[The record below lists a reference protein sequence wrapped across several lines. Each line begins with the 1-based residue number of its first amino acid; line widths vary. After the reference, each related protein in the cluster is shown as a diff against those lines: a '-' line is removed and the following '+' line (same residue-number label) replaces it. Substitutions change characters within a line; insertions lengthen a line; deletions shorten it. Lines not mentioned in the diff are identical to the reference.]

1 MVAAVRALPEG
12 AYVFAVL
19 AIGVADLAAS
29 HAAVAGVR
37 LAHFEP
43 RAFEEEAVAYGSVVS
58 HHAPPSCLSCTCR
71 MATISLV
78 TALAPERI
86 VAKR

>member
-12 AYVFAVL
+12 AYVFSVL

-29 HAAVAGVR
+29 HAAVDGVR

-58 HHAPPSCLSCTCR
+58 HHTASFPVR
-71 MATISLV
+71 AMAMSLMM
-78 TALAPERI
+78 R
-86 VAKR
+86 RR